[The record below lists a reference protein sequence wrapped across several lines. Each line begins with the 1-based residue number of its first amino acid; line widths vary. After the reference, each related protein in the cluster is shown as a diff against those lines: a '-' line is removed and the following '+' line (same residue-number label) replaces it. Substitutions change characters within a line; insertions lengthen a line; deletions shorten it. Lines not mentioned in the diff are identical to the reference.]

1 MPDLLPRAHPLSVGG
16 DDETVQCIAALL
28 EQVATLRL
36 ERNEARHLARQLAKD
51 PGDTLVTLA
60 EHGRPRWL

>member
-16 DDETVQCIAALL
+16 DEEEQCIAALL
-28 EQVATLRL
+28 EQLATLRA
-36 ERNEARHLARQLAKD
+36 ERNEARHVARQLAKD
-51 PGDTLVTLA
+51 PGDTLAVLA